1 MIKLAKT
8 KIIVPRGAS
17 YKLTAAF
24 YYSTGERFIEPTAT
38 VKAYAKRK
46 LEQSYYDIELGGNY
60 TNSADGAAWVFTFDP
75 EDTEHLTPG
84 RYFFEIRVDGT
95 NAGGTDYS
103 YVAVSVSD
111 VDFYIDYSVLTPTTN
126 SQASV
131 S

>member
-1 MIKLAKT
+1 MAKT
-8 KIIVPRGAS
+8 KIVVPRGAS
-17 YKLTAAF
+17 YKLTVAL
-24 YYSTGERFIEPTAT
+24 YYTTGERFTEPTAT

-46 LEQSYYDIELGGNY
+46 LEQSYYDIELTGNY
-60 TNSADGAAWVFTFDP
+60 TNSSDGAVWVFTFDP
-75 EDTEHLTPG
+75 ETTEGLIPG

>member
-1 MIKLAKT
+1 MAKT

-17 YKLTAAF
+17 YKLTVAL
-24 YYSTGERFIEPTAT
+24 YYTTGVRFKEPTAT

-46 LEQSYYDIELGGNY
+46 LEQTYYDIELTGSY
-60 TNSADGAAWVFTFDP
+60 TNSSDGAVWVFTFDP

-95 NAGGTDYS
+95 DSGGTAYS

-111 VDFYIDYSVLTPTTN
+111 VDFYIDYSVLKPTANT
-126 SQASV
+126 QATIS
-131 S
+131 

>member
-1 MIKLAKT
+1 MTKT
-8 KIIVPRGAS
+8 KIAVPRGAS
-17 YKLTAAF
+17 YKLTVAL
-24 YYSTGERFIEPTAT
+24 YYSTGERFTEATAT

-60 TNSADGAAWVFTFDP
+60 TNSADGAVWVFTFHP
-75 EDTEHLTPG
+75 ETTEDLIPG